1 MNFTDDGFAALLL
14 TTALSPNRE
23 EYARPLSAGEF
34 RQLEEKV
41 RASRLGRLSKLMGVD
56 VSGLMIYLDI
66 PEAQAMRLYTL
77 LNRTVEMMYLLEGF
91 ARRGIE
97 AVTCYDAG
105 YPRRVNRKLGKDA
118 PAVFFRAG
126 DANLTTRRA
135 VAILGVQGVRTSED
149 VRGAVRTLVAEVTGR
164 GYTVLTG
171 GEPGVSRVAAEA
183 VAENGGRLL
192 ELLGGGLFER
202 VGQPDFLALGNAAAA
217 LSLEHPEAL
226 FTLSHA
232 AARSRMLFSMAD
244 AAFIFNIDGRRGEG
258 EILQSHLCDWVY
270 AWEKRPENR
279 SLITRGAIPFGD
291 LSAWDFDALSSH
303 WSSSDSEQLNIFD
316 LL

>member
-14 TTALSPNRE
+14 TTALSPKRE

-34 RQLEEKV
+34 RALEEKV
-41 RASRLGRLSKLMGVD
+41 LASRLGRLSKLMGLD
-56 VSGLMIYLDI
+56 VSGLMIYLGI

-91 ARRGIE
+91 VRRGIE
-97 AVTCYDAG
+97 AVTCYDPG
-105 YPRRVNRKLGKDA
+105 YPRRVSRKLGKDA
-118 PAVFFRAG
+118 PVVFFRAG
-126 DANLTTRRA
+126 DAALTTRRA

-149 VRGAVRTLVAEVTGR
+149 VRGAVKTLVRAVTER

-183 VAENGGRLL
+183 VAQCGGRLL
-192 ELLGGGLFER
+192 ELLGGDLAER
-202 VGQPDFLALGNAAAA
+202 VTQPDFLALGNAAAA

-226 FTLSHA
+226 FTAAHA

-244 AAFIFNIDGRRGEG
+244 AAFLFNTDGRRGEA
-258 EILQSHLCDWVY
+258 EILQNHLCDWVY
-270 AWEKRPENR
+270 AYDRRPENR
-279 SLITRGAIPFGD
+279 GLIARGAIPFSDVSG
-291 LSAWDFDALSSH
+291 WDFEALSRH